1 MDDLLG
7 YVFSWILDIS
17 IPPIRKMLGNWGCF
31 LVSVLVAG
39 SLAWFL
45 PAYVLWGHSDDWKA
59 WLVVGPLATVA
70 LVVMI
75 TSTYSLTKG
84 SGVKGDERP
93 FIPHPESQA
102 PGDLS
107 VMPEPHPQDIEELL
121 QGLQE
126 RHDTIS
132 FQAEQALDQAYAHQ
146 QRGEFEDALRECNA
160 AIRFDP
166 GYSAAHHLQGI
177 ILEELGRTRE
187 TMGPDS
193 YLTPREGQ
201 EG

>member
-1 MDDLLG
+1 MDELLG

-17 IPPIRKMLGNWGCF
+17 IPPIRKVLGNWGCF

-39 SLAWFL
+39 SLVWFL
-45 PAYVLWGHSDDWKA
+45 PAYVLRGHSDNWKA

-70 LVVMI
+70 LVVMV
-75 TSTYSLTKG
+75 TSTYGLMKG
-84 SGVKGDERP
+84 ARVKGDERP
-93 FIPHPESQA
+93 FITHPEGQA
-102 PGDLS
+102 PEDLAAAP
-107 VMPEPHPQDIEELL
+107 VPHPQDIEELL

-132 FQAEQALDQAYAHQ
+132 FQAEQALRQAHAHQ
-146 QRGEFEDALRECNA
+146 QRGEFEDTLRECKA

-177 ILEELGRTRE
+177 ILAELGRTRE
-187 TMGPDS
+187 TMGLDS
-193 YLTPREGQ
+193 HLTPREGQ
-201 EG
+201 KA